1 MSRLRSERGM
11 VFLNMNYYHPNKL
24 WMEFRDSTRESSPLS
39 TPRPVPDPTPC
50 DVHESW
56 LIRKITASIF
66 SDSRMS
72 AFTTNQASGAYAP
85 YGFIRLKCTT
95 CGAEKLVAFSCKKR
109 GFCPS
114 CCAKRMAEAATHL
127 TQNVLHL
134 VPYRQF
140 VVSFPIPLRYWLH
153 TNKRA
158 GVFAPQFTVQ
168 KRHHPQ
174 ARDQKR
180 IPVYKR
186 RSHCRENADVQ
197 KPYLVED
204 AGPRV

>member
-1 MSRLRSERGM
+1 
-11 VFLNMNYYHPNKL
+11 MNYYHPNKL

-50 DVHESW
+50 DVHEGL

-153 TNKRA
+153 TNKRFASEVFGLVTSEIHRYYIVKATAA
-158 GVFAPQFTVQ
+158 GITDATPGSISRRNEVPTLRRGSSQSLR
-168 KRHHPQ
+168 RH
-174 ARDQKR
+174 
-180 IPVYKR
+180 
-186 RSHCRENADVQ
+186 
-197 KPYLVED
+197 
-204 AGPRV
+204 